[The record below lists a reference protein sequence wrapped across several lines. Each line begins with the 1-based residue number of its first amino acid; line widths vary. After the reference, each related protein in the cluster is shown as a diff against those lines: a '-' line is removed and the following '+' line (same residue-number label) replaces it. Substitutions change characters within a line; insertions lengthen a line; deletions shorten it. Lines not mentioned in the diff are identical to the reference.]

1 MTTLELITDSSPY
14 KFKSLGIF
22 NEQDVYVGSSDDF
35 PTDDNKYYELTD
47 GKFPLTDYTDAFSES
62 GLYHTLDGNIKVK
75 IVSFNGSCEEGEIN
89 KYGPCRIIVEKVNQS
104 NQAGGRKKRNLKN
117 KSKRRKSNRR
127 KSNRRK
133 SNRRKSNRR
142 R

>member
-1 MTTLELITDSSPY
+1 MTTLELINDSRPY

-22 NEQDVYVGSSDDF
+22 NENDEYVGSSDDF

-62 GLYHTLDGNIKVK
+62 GLYHTLNGNIKVK
-75 IVSFNGSCEEGEIN
+75 IIRFNGSCEEGEIN
-89 KYGPCRIIVEKVNQS
+89 KYGPCRIIVERANQS
-104 NQAGGRKKRNLKN
+104 NQAGGRKKRRLKSKSKRRKSKRG

-127 KSNRRK
+127 R
-133 SNRRKSNRR
+133 
-142 R
+142 

>member
-1 MTTLELITDSSPY
+1 MTTLELITDSRPY

-35 PTDDNKYYELTD
+35 KKDNEYELTD
-47 GKFPLTDYTDAFSES
+47 GKFPLTDYTDEFSES
-62 GLYHTLDGNIKVK
+62 GLYHMLNGNIKVK
-75 IVSFNGSCEEGEIN
+75 IISFNGSCEEGDIN
-89 KYGPCRIIVEKVNQS
+89 KYGPCRIIVEK
-104 NQAGGRKKRNLKN
+104 AFLGGRKKRNLKN
-117 KSKRRKSNRR
+117 KSKRRRSNR
-127 KSNRRK
+127 KK

>member
-1 MTTLELITDSSPY
+1 MTTLELITDSPPY
-14 KFKSLGIF
+14 KFKSLGILDDEDRF
-22 NEQDVYVGSSDDF
+22 VGSSDDF
-35 PTDDNKYYELTD
+35 KKDNEYKLTD
-47 GKFPLTDYTDAFSES
+47 GKFPLTDYTDEFSES

-75 IVSFNGSCEEGEIN
+75 IISFKNSCEEGDLN
-89 KYGPCRIIVEKVNQS
+89 KYGPCKIIVEKANQS

-117 KSKRRKSNRR
+117 KSKRRR
-127 KSNRRK
+127 SNRRK

>member
-14 KFKSLGIF
+14 KFKSLGILDDEDKF
-22 NEQDVYVGSSDDF
+22 VGSSDDF
-35 PTDDNKYYELTD
+35 KKDNEYELTD
-47 GKFPLTDYTDAFSES
+47 GKFPLTDYKDEFSQS
-62 GLYHTLDGNIKVK
+62 GLYHTLNGNIKVK
-75 IVSFNGSCEEGEIN
+75 IIGFNGSCEEGDDFN
-89 KYGPCRIIVEKVNQS
+89 KYGPCRIIVEKANQS

-117 KSKRRKSNRR
+117 KSKRRR
-127 KSNRRK
+127 SNRRK

>member
-1 MTTLELITDSSPY
+1 MTTLELITDSRPY

-35 PTDDNKYYELTD
+35 KKDNEYELTD

-62 GLYHTLDGNIKVK
+62 GLYHMLNGNIKVK
-75 IVSFNGSCEEGEIN
+75 IISFNGSCEEGDIN
-89 KYGPCRIIVEKVNQS
+89 KYGPCRIIVEKVNV
-104 NQAGGRKKRNLKN
+104 GGRKKRNLKN
-117 KSKRRKSNRR
+117 KSKRRR
-127 KSNRRK
+127 SNRRK

>member
-14 KFKSLGIF
+14 KFKSLGILDDEDKF
-22 NEQDVYVGSSDDF
+22 VGSSDDF
-35 PTDDNKYYELTD
+35 KKDNEYELTD
-47 GKFPLTDYTDAFSES
+47 GKFPLTDYTDEFSES

-75 IVSFNGSCEEGEIN
+75 IIAFIGSCEEGDDFN
-89 KYGPCRIIVEKVNQS
+89 KYGPCRIIVEK
-104 NQAGGRKKRNLKN
+104 AFLGGRKKRNLKN
-117 KSKRRKSNRR
+117 KSKRRR
-127 KSNRRK
+127 SNRRK